1 MWRSLFLQT
10 PRQIQLCGSFL
21 STCNWTSPK
30 SDWAASVTLTKKGR
44 KGSETWWGEWILA
57 RFATRTFPWMLLCSI
72 HIVHGVGCSI
82 NLNLAYCCSFVF
94 WKEGWSLHEVKST
107 RGEVRERSP
116 GSPVSPMRPGESPDG
131 QERRRR
137 CPTFLPEGQATQD
150 VEFSPMS
157 RGIASHRGP
166 GTPAEQSQ
174 QSPVATG
181 GGGLGPPDYAVR
193 LAMEPFLQNM
203 AQVVGELVGVCRGL
217 SSMRKKSIGKTCQKS
232 GYPLLQKRTFGLGL
246 DPSYSPE

>member
-1 MWRSLFLQT
+1 M
-10 PRQIQLCGSFL
+10 
-21 STCNWTSPK
+21 
-30 SDWAASVTLTKKGR
+30 
-44 KGSETWWGEWILA
+44 
-57 RFATRTFPWMLLCSI
+57 
-72 HIVHGVGCSI
+72 
-82 NLNLAYCCSFVF
+82 
-94 WKEGWSLHEVKST
+94 KST